1 MNRWKAFINISW
13 SFMAKIVAIVFVFLT
28 DIVIARTM
36 SIEDYASWTY
46 FFSIKTM
53 MIYIC
58 DLGINAGAK
67 IVVSKSVS
75 SVQRGTIIKV
85 CLQVRIISAMLVS
98 FLITVS
104 SGWWIKFF
112 ANPNSSYG
120 VIYPILPLI
129 GFIVFGGAAMEFYK
143 QLGYGIPNLRF
154 TFVSNLLDYGFYFI
168 ITVIVLLIYKSV
180 QGLAIGCAIAGMLA
194 FIFGFKLL
202 NAEYHFWKIRI
213 PHNEAK
219 EHGNNLIRNAI
230 PLLFISLANLMAM
243 ELDTIMLGMLS
254 SPEQVAIY
262 NIGKKVCSKA
272 PHINIAISAGIM
284 TTFAVITNENAK
296 LKWREYKK
304 YFNLN
309 LLVTIGIV
317 ACLGLF
323 AVWGIGIVYGKE
335 YAGAG
340 DIIICLLPYYLMFA
354 IKAYM
359 SLFLD
364 FQNKLVMRSIIMI
377 VSLVANA
384 IINYFLIPYYGAMG
398 AAVSTLITEI
408 PNFLYALGANVLFWK
423 NKNKR

>member
-75 SVQRGTIIKV
+75 SAQRGTIIKV

-104 SGWWIKFF
+104 SGWWMKFF

-168 ITVIVLLIYKSV
+168 ITVIVLLTYKSV
-180 QGLAIGCAIAGMLA
+180 QYCIAKA
-194 FIFGFKLL
+194 
-202 NAEYHFWKIRI
+202 YT
-213 PHNEAK
+213 
-219 EHGNNLIRNAI
+219 
-230 PLLFISLANLMAM
+230 FISI
-243 ELDTIMLGMLS
+243 D
-254 SPEQVAIY
+254 Y
-262 NIGKKVCSKA
+262 K
-272 PHINIAISAGIM
+272 
-284 TTFAVITNENAK
+284 VITG
-296 LKWREYKK
+296 R
-304 YFNLN
+304 
-309 LLVTIGIV
+309 
-317 ACLGLF
+317 LF
-323 AVWGIGIVYGKE
+323 CRVFG
-335 YAGAG
+335 
-340 DIIICLLPYYLMFA
+340 MM
-354 IKAYM
+354 YM
-359 SLFLD
+359 S
-364 FQNKLVMRSIIMI
+364 
-377 VSLVANA
+377 
-384 IINYFLIPYYGAMG
+384 
-398 AAVSTLITEI
+398 
-408 PNFLYALGANVLFWK
+408 
-423 NKNKR
+423 